1 MDNSC
6 LFCTLSGSVPIRKS
20 CLIVTASASCLCV
33 NSRSQWRA
41 LSLGKEQALLC
52 PLLDLAFSK
61 EERQKPGQCFVQ
73 ARFAAAQQGYVQGLL
88 TAACIS
94 SQMCEQ
100 QMALKGNSL
109 TIPTCLP
116 ANQPTFWT
124 VERNDACVGPAHK
137 QASSRL
143 TTLQLLACLS
153 FKPNM
158 TLP

>member
-109 TIPTCLP
+109 TIPQHVCLL
-116 ANQPTFWT
+116 T
-124 VERNDACVGPAHK
+124 
-137 QASSRL
+137 SRRFEL
-143 TTLQLLACLS
+143 LKETTLVLGQRTSKLAVG
-153 FKPNM
+153 
-158 TLP
+158 